1 MKLIFG
7 SDHAGFNLKEELKRF
22 IELEKSHDILDE
34 GCFSEDRCDYP
45 QFSQKVVEKVL
56 SGEARGVLVCGS
68 GIGVSMVANRYKG
81 VRAALVRSVEEAK
94 LSRQHN
100 DANILCL
107 GSRITSLDL
116 SKEILSNWLKE
127 PFEGGRHTGRLGLF
141 SNLGEALSPKD

>member
-1 MKLIFG
+1 
-7 SDHAGFNLKEELKRF
+7 
-22 IELEKSHDILDE
+22 
-34 GCFSEDRCDYP
+34 
-45 QFSQKVVEKVL
+45 
-56 SGEARGVLVCGS
+56 
-68 GIGVSMVANRYKG
+68 MVANKYKG

-141 SNLGEALSPKD
+141 SNLGEALSPKIKEKALVSHIWATPFDGLAVFVYNIIENGNSFFFPMSFSISHLNFETRGNFLIKTEIAVPPFKILPLSSIR